1 MAVGSSGV
9 LAKPTKLS
17 DMTSKLQASLQSFL
31 KTGIAV
37 TDCRGFVTT
46 PDGQFCY
53 THICPSCAD
62 PDEELPSFAPSEKY
76 GPSVAS
82 TLQALLTSSVPASVP
97 ASEGNGAGKHKRTMI
112 DDE

>member
-53 THICPSCAD
+53 TRITPPSAGL
-62 PDEELPSFAPSEKY
+62 DEELPCFTPSETY
-76 GPSVAS
+76 GPSLQSSLPPETYAALVA
-82 TLQALLTSSVPASVP
+82 
-97 ASEGNGAGKHKRTMI
+97 ASEQDIGKGNEVVT
-112 DDE
+112 